1 MITESEPG
9 EASARETSAD
19 VLTGLFRAHGLA
31 MIRLALMLVG
41 DQATAEDVVQDTFV
55 ALHRA
60 MPRLREQGAEIT
72 VAYLRV
78 SVVNGCRSV
87 QRARRRPALLASGR
101 HDPPVWS
108 AEAAV
113 IAAEDRR
120 AVLSA
125 LVKLPRRA
133 REIVALRY
141 FLDLTQAEIAQILGI
156 SRGTVASTL
165 SRSLDRLSAD
175 LEEER

>member
-1 MITESEPG
+1 LITESEPSG
-9 EASARETSAD
+9 ASASETTTD
-19 VLTGLFRAHGLA
+19 VLTGLFRTHGLA

-60 MPRLREQGAEIT
+60 LPRLRDRGSEIT
-72 VAYLRV
+72 VSYLRV

-87 QRARRRPALLASGR
+87 QRARRRPALFISGQ

-125 LVKLPRRA
+125 LAKLPRRA
-133 REIVALRY
+133 REVVALRY
-141 FLDLTQAEIAQILGI
+141 FLDLTQAEIAQVLGI

-165 SRSLDRLSAD
+165 SRSLTRLGAE
-175 LEEER
+175 LQEEQ